1 MRDVFS
7 DGPILMADNDSQHTS
22 NVAQQFLEDN
32 GNYWLDTPAESPD
45 LNTIENL
52 WHALKEFMRSEVKL
66 KQKEELVEGIKTF

>member
-1 MRDVFS
+1 
-7 DGPILMADNDSQHTS
+7 MADNDSQHTS

-52 WHALKEFMRSEVKL
+52 WHEFMSL
-66 KQKEELVEGIKTF
+66 